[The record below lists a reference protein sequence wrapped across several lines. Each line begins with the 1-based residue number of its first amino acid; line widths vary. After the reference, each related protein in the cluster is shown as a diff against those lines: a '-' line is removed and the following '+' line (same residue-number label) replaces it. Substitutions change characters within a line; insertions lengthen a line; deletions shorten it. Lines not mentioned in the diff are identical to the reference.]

1 MGIQENLQQTT
12 TTTTK
17 KVEKMFVNSQSYNV
31 VIQFS
36 HSLTLLEFIAN
47 STILLSNDLTAYQ
60 FIDLK

>member
-12 TTTTK
+12 TKKK
-17 KVEKMFVNSQSYNV
+17 KVEKMFVNSQSNNV

-36 HSLTLLEFIAN
+36 HSLTLVEFVAN

>member
-12 TTTTK
+12 TK
-17 KVEKMFVNSQSYNV
+17 KKRVEKMFVNSQSNNV
-31 VIQFS
+31 VIQFL
-36 HSLTLLEFIAN
+36 HSLTLVEFVAN

>member
-12 TTTTK
+12 TK
-17 KVEKMFVNSQSYNV
+17 KKGVEKMFVNSQSNNV

-36 HSLTLLEFIAN
+36 HSLTLVEFVAN

>member
-1 MGIQENLQQTT
+1 MGIRENLQQ

-17 KVEKMFVNSQSYNV
+17 KVEKMFVNSQSNNV

-36 HSLTLLEFIAN
+36 LSLMLLESIAS

-60 FIDLK
+60 FTDLK

>member
-12 TTTTK
+12 TK
-17 KVEKMFVNSQSYNV
+17 KKRVEKMFVNSQSNNV

-36 HSLTLLEFIAN
+36 HSLTLVEFVAN